1 MTDGMDRDE
10 LIGLLGQLGDE
21 SDQTVLAAARAIHA
35 KVTVAEQSW
44 DDLLARPVAA
54 DAHQSAGNENEDED
68 EDEATL
74 SPLAASSLPDDAES
88 LRLIERMLDMKDV
101 SEMLRGELGDYKA
114 DIAAGEFADDDRR
127 YLRALYQRLAK
138 S

>member
-1 MTDGMDRDE
+1 MMTDEMDRDE

-21 SDQTVLAAARAIHA
+21 SDQTALAAARAIHA
-35 KVTVAEQSW
+35 KVTAAERSW
-44 DDLLARPVAA
+44 DDLLARPVSA
-54 DAHQSAGNENEDED
+54 DAHQSAGNEIED
-68 EDEATL
+68 EDEAKL
-74 SPLAASSLPDDAES
+74 SPLAAGPLPDDAES

-114 DIAAGEFADDDRR
+114 DITTGEFADDDRR